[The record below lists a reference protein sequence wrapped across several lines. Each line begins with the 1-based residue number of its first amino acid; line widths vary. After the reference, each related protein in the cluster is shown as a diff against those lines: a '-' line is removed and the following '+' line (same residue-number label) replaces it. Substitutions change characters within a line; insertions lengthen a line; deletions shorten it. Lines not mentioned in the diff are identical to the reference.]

1 MYIKKLI
8 LDGFKS
14 YGKRTE
20 VDGFD
25 KEFTAITGLN
35 GTGKSNILDSICFV
49 LGISNL
55 SQVKTIQTIVNFS
68 CVRMEFKHFVYRF
81 RFVQHRNKNWFTKMV
96 KRALQ
101 RHQSQSC
108 LTTPTRKIAQWAT
121 RCARKS
127 QCHGKCASVSLAKIN
142 IILTVKRWCRRK

>member
-20 VDGFD
+20 IDGFD

-49 LGISNL
+49 LGITNL
-55 SQVKTIQTIVNFS
+55 GQVNIAFRLTMNEAYIHLLFDCTFVWIV
-68 CVRMEFKHFVYRF
+68 
-81 RFVQHRNKNWFTKMV
+81 
-96 KRALQ
+96 
-101 RHQSQSC
+101 
-108 LTTPTRKIAQWAT
+108 
-121 RCARKS
+121 
-127 QCHGKCASVSLAKIN
+127 
-142 IILTVKRWCRRK
+142 